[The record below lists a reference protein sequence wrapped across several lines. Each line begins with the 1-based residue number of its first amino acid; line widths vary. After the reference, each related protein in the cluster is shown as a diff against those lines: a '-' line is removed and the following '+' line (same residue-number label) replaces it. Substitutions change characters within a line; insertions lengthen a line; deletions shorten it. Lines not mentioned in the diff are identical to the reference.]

1 MRKRIISALLCIVML
16 VGLLPT
22 TVFAETSDSGNNAF
36 MKIFHLD
43 CGRKYFSVD
52 QIEGIIDT
60 LADNDYTHM
69 ELAVGNDGLR
79 FLLDDMSVTA
89 NDTTYTSDAVKAGIQ
104 AGNEAYYN
112 DPNGNAL
119 TQTEMDTIIS
129 YANENGIG
137 IIPLINTPGHMDAIL
152 YAAESLTGN
161 NNLDYSGSVTT
172 IDVTNAEAVAFTK
185 ALLDKY
191 ITYFSGK
198 SCTYFNMGAD
208 EYAND
213 QFTSGGMGFGNLVS
227 TGNYGSFI
235 NYINGVAEAIIVK
248 RHDPHRVQRWHSL
261 QQPGACYDQPEHH
274 RELLVERLDRLL
286 CKLRIRTGRAGL

>member
-119 TQTEMDTIIS
+119 T
-129 YANENGIG
+129 
-137 IIPLINTPGHMDAIL
+137 
-152 YAAESLTGN
+152 
-161 NNLDYSGSVTT
+161 
-172 IDVTNAEAVAFTK
+172 
-185 ALLDKY
+185 
-191 ITYFSGK
+191 
-198 SCTYFNMGAD
+198 
-208 EYAND
+208 
-213 QFTSGGMGFGNLVS
+213 
-227 TGNYGSFI
+227 
-235 NYINGVAEAIIVK
+235 
-248 RHDPHRVQRWHSL
+248 
-261 QQPGACYDQPEHH
+261 
-274 RELLVERLDRLL
+274 
-286 CKLRIRTGRAGL
+286 